1 MKGTEN
7 MKPYINEDFLLTT
20 DAARELYHKHAE
32 KTPVI
37 DYHCHLPPR
46 EIAED
51 KRWSEIADLW
61 LGGDHYKWRLMRSNG
76 FEERVCTGD
85 ASGGEKFA
93 AFAAT
98 LEKAPGNPMLDW
110 TQLELARYFGVTERL
125 CSANAAEI
133 RETCNRRLADPGFSA
148 RGIMTLSNVKAVC
161 TTDDPDD
168 SLEWHAKIA
177 DEFKQVKVLPTW
189 RPDRILK
196 AAVANGSDPMPH
208 LAERHAFFGKR
219 GSVVSDYG
227 LDTIPQGR
235 HADLL
240 VECMKLDAAAGR
252 VSQIHFNCIRNPNSA
267 MFGTIGPDTGFDTIS
282 DCGGIR
288 ALAGILDRL
297 EAADSLPKT
306 VLYSLNPSDTPALQA
321 LAGSFQKAPHRA
333 KVQVGSAWWF
343 NDHKRGMEA
352 QLEALMALGLL
363 GNFVGMLTD
372 SRSFLSYPRH
382 EYFRRILCALLGKK
396 AEAGEVPCDM
406 EWLGGIVR
414 DVSFGNAN
422 SYFGLGL

>member
-1 MKGTEN
+1 MTGKD
-7 MKPYINEDFLLTT
+7 KPYINDDFLLST
-20 DAARELYHKHAE
+20 DAAKELYHSHAG
-32 KTPVI
+32 KMPII
-37 DYHCHLPPR
+37 DYHCHLPVR

-76 FEERVCTGD
+76 FEERLCKGD
-85 ASGGEKFA
+85 ASGAEKFA

-110 TQLELARYFGVTERL
+110 TQLELARYFNVTDRL
-125 CSANAAEI
+125 TAANAAAI
-133 RETCNRRLADPGFSA
+133 RDICNARLAEKDFSA
-148 RGIMTLSNVKAVC
+148 RSIMVKSRVAAVC

-168 SLEWHAKIA
+168 TLEWHDAIAK
-177 DEFKQVKVLPTW
+177 DFKEVKVLPTW

-196 AAVANGSDPMPH
+196 AAVKDGTDPMPH
-208 LAERHAFFGKR
+208 LAERHEFFGAH

-227 LDTIPQGR
+227 LDTVPQGR
-235 HADLL
+235 YADFL

-252 VSQIHFNCIRNPNSA
+252 VSQLHFNCIRTPNSA
-267 MFGTIGPDTGFDTIS
+267 RFSTLGPDTGFDSIS
-282 DCGGIR
+282 DAGGIR
-288 ALAGILDRL
+288 DLASILDRL
-297 EAADSLPKT
+297 EAVDSLPKT
-306 VLYSLNPSDTPALQA
+306 ILYSLNPSDTPALQA
-321 LAGSFQKAPHRA
+321 LAGSFQKAPYFA

-343 NDHKRGMEA
+343 NDHLRGMEA

-382 EYFRRILCALLGKK
+382 EYFRRILCRMLGDKV
-396 AEAGEVPCDM
+396 ERGEVPCDLD
-406 EWLGGIVR
+406 WLGRIVE
-414 DVSFGNAN
+414 DVSFNNAN
-422 SYFGLGL
+422 RYLGFGL